1 MRILSI
7 AALGAA
13 ALVAS
18 AAQAQDDATN
28 AGSGSANFRGF
39 RAEVQVGGDRF
50 QSQGTHDH
58 NLAVGGAVGFDGVI
72 ADKFVVGPEF
82 TYWRGRGENKTSG
95 VNGGTVSHKSFNEL
109 GAGVRAGYLVQP
121 KLLVYGSGGY
131 VTDEQRKAFTGTSS
145 ETGFYNHVNT
155 DGYQIGGG
163 AEYALTD
170 RFYTGLGYRY
180 SNYADHTA
188 RQRLFVSA
196 GVRF

>member
-1 MRILSI
+1 MRTAPT
-7 AALGAA
+7 AAFF
-13 ALVAS
+13 VATFAVS
-18 AAQAQDDATN
+18 AAVAQDDTSN
-28 AGSGSANFRGF
+28 SAGNGTTFRGF

-58 NLAVGGAVGFDGVI
+58 NVAVGGAIGYDGVI

-82 TYWRGRGENKTSG
+82 SYWRGRGENKTPG
-95 VNGGTVSHKSFNEL
+95 LNGGTVAHKSFNEL
-109 GAGVRAGYLVQP
+109 GAGVRAGYLVNP

-131 VTDEQRKAFTGTSS
+131 VSDEQRKAFSGTAT
-145 ETGFYNHVNT
+145 EAGFYNHVNT
-155 DGYQIGGG
+155 DGYQLGGG
-163 AEYALTD
+163 AEYALTN

-180 SNYADHTA
+180 SNYADNTA